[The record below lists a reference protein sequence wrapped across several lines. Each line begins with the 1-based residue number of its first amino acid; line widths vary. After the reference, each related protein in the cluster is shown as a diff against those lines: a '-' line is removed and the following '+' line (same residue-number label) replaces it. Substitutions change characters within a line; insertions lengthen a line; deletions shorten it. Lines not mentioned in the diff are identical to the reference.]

1 MIILDGKKVAEKS
14 NLEIKNKVENLAA
27 QAGRSPFLAA
37 ILVGDDKASKH
48 MFL

>member
-1 MIILDGKKVAEKS
+1 MEKKLQKKQFRD
-14 NLEIKNKVENLAA
+14 KNKVENLKA